1 MKFLKQ
7 LSLYTLVGIIS
18 AGINFFIMPLLSH
31 YLTPSDYGL
40 LSLFNT
46 YVTILIPIVSVYAY
60 SLLNVEYF
68 KQKEKGIYAS
78 LFTSIQIIPFVN
90 VVILGIVT
98 AIFYK
103 HFASLLE
110 LKNLSVYWGYTILII
125 TFFAIFYEQFIEY
138 LVIRKRAKTFA
149 LVSFLKVGIE
159 VLLTFYFIVYK
170 RYNWEGRIY
179 SWLIT
184 SVVFFI
190 VNVIYVYKEGL
201 LKGKINFAYIKEG
214 LVFGAPLVLHGVGK
228 FVINQSDRLF
238 IAKMVSLQ
246 EAGIYNIG
254 YTIGSLVM
262 IAVNAFFNFYSPYL
276 MERLSDITEARKLE
290 IVKMSYLYIFGSI
303 LLLILISLFAP
314 LFFRYLIDRRYE
326 SGTRY
331 VFWVALGYCF
341 WGGYMLFSGFIFF
354 FKKNRILAWL
364 AVFNV
369 ISNLLFNYF
378 FILRFGAIGA
388 AYATALSFFLL
399 LILIAYQANKLVQL
413 PWFNF
418 KLIFAGVRKNV

>member
-1 MKFLKQ
+1 
-7 LSLYTLVGIIS
+7 
-18 AGINFFIMPLLSH
+18 
-31 YLTPSDYGL
+31 
-40 LSLFNT
+40 
-46 YVTILIPIVSVYAY
+46 
-60 SLLNVEYF
+60 
-68 KQKEKGIYAS
+68 
-78 LFTSIQIIPFVN
+78 
-90 VVILGIVT
+90 
-98 AIFYK
+98 
-103 HFASLLE
+103 
-110 LKNLSVYWGYTILII
+110 
-125 TFFAIFYEQFIEY
+125 
-138 LVIRKRAKTFA
+138 
-149 LVSFLKVGIE
+149 
-159 VLLTFYFIVYK
+159 
-170 RYNWEGRIY
+170 
-179 SWLIT
+179 
-184 SVVFFI
+184 
-190 VNVIYVYKEGL
+190 
-201 LKGKINFAYIKEG
+201 
-214 LVFGAPLVLHGVGK
+214 
-228 FVINQSDRLF
+228 
-238 IAKMVSLQ
+238 
-246 EAGIYNIG
+246 
-254 YTIGSLVM
+254 
-262 IAVNAFFNFYSPYL
+262 

-388 AYATALSFFLL
+388 AYAKALSFFLL